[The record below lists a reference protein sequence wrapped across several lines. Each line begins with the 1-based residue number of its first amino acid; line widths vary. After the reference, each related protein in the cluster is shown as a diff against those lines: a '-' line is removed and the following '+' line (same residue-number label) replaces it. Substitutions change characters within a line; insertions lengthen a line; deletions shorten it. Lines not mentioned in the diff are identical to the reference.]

1 MSDPGRAYLYNSSSK
16 QQASNPQNKHRRSS
30 SWAKGGSNQPDL
42 PGLPRQGSQSLSRQG
57 SALRNSSHEPHLL
70 APAAAAPPLRAEGS
84 PQKDLRGPDRWD
96 LAVGNL
102 EDARVAFD
110 VIARAVEDAVYL
122 DEEAYKQVQPTMQFT
137 VRLQAQQHR
146 ITELEQQL
154 DEANERLLVV
164 EHACQESQKQAS
176 ALQEELDS
184 NAEVFKMHYGEL
196 LAKEDELSKLRVV
209 VQALSGR

>member
-30 SWAKGGSNQPDL
+30 TPASSRRLTPKGFAWT
-42 PGLPRQGSQSLSRQG
+42 RQRQ
-57 SALRNSSHEPHLL
+57 LELCYSHIQARRLWERSKSC
-70 APAAAAPPLRAEGS
+70 AV
-84 PQKDLRGPDRWD
+84 RWD